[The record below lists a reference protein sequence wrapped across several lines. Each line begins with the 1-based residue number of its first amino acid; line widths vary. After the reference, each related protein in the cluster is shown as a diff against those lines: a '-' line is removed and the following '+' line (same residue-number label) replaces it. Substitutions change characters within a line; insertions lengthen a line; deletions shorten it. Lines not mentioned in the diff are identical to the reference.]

1 MEKDKLN
8 KVMDEFN
15 EEDNLQETKKKN
27 KSKKVIN
34 EREGLIERI
43 DRVLVTNDGRQLL
56 REQY

>member
-8 KVMDEFN
+8 KVIDEFN

-27 KSKKVIN
+27 EKKVIN